1 MILVISFLG
10 AIFWFFFMLFIFY
23 IMQRPEVQV
32 RRRLHILIQN
42 AELERLKVAGKT
54 KKFLS
59 KKK

>member
-1 MILVISFLG
+1 MSFSFVALG
-10 AIFWFFFMLFIFY
+10 LY
-23 IMQRPEVQV
+23 IQDAKQRPESQV
-32 RRRLHILIQN
+32 RRRIDILIQN